1 MDSRSILVIA
11 LLWLIVVAVVLLLF
25 VWPRYRRR
33 KLDATPFPHEWL
45 LLLRE
50 NLTIYR
56 GMWPDQQAQ
65 LRRLIMRFLADKKF
79 VGCAGQ
85 VIDDNVRITI
95 AAHASLL
102 LLNRPTN
109 EYHDLNYIL
118 VYPTDFLVRR
128 EERDES
134 GLVSEGAHALSGESW
149 DNGKVILAWE
159 SVVAGIR
166 NFGDGD
172 NVVLHE
178 FAHQLD
184 HESGITNGAPILGQN
199 QSYDTWSSVLADE
212 YAALCQACD
221 ENRQTLIDPY
231 GATNPAEFFAVVT
244 ETFYERAHELAHH
257 HPALFEQ
264 LQAYFRVDPREWQ
277 PNPYQES

>member
-1 MDSRSILVIA
+1 
-11 LLWLIVVAVVLLLF
+11 
-25 VWPRYRRR
+25 
-33 KLDATPFPHEWL
+33 LDATPFPREWL
-45 LLLRE
+45 LILRG

-65 LRRLIMRFLADKKF
+65 LRRLIIRFLADKKF

-85 VIDDNVRITI
+85 VIDDKVRITI
-95 AAHASLL
+95 AAHACLL
-102 LLNRPTN
+102 LLNRATN

-128 EERDES
+128 EERDEA

-149 DNGKVILAWE
+149 ENGKVILAWE
-159 SVVAGIR
+159 SVEAGIR

-184 HESGITNGAPILGQN
+184 HESGITNGAPILGHN
-199 QSYDTWSSVLADE
+199 QSYDTWSRVLADE

-221 ENRQTLIDPY
+221 EHRQTLIDPY
-231 GATNPAEFFAVVT
+231 GATN
-244 ETFYERAHELAHH
+244 
-257 HPALFEQ
+257 
-264 LQAYFRVDPREWQ
+264 
-277 PNPYQES
+277 

>member
-1 MDSRSILVIA
+1 MDSRSILIIA
-11 LLWLIVVAVVLLLF
+11 LLWLVVVVVILAVF
-25 VWPRYRRR
+25 VWPRYRRK
-33 KLDATPFPHEWL
+33 KLDSTPFPREWL
-45 LLLRE
+45 LILRN

-65 LRRLIMRFLADKKF
+65 LRRLIVRFLADKKF

-85 VIDDNVRITI
+85 IIDDEVRVTI

-109 EYHDLNYIL
+109 EYQDLHYIL
-118 VYPTDFLVRR
+118 VYPSDFLVRHQ
-128 EERDES
+128 ERDEA

-149 DNGKVILAWE
+149 SNGKVILAWE
-159 SVVAGIR
+159 SVKNGIR
-166 NFGDGD
+166 SFGDGD

-184 HESGITNGAPILGQN
+184 HESGITNGAPILSRN
-199 QSYDTWSSVLADE
+199 QTYATWSRVLSEEFAT
-212 YAALCQACD
+212 LRKACD
-221 ENRQTLIDPY
+221 ENRETLIDPY

-244 ETFYERAHELAHH
+244 ETFYERAHELDHYHH
-257 HPALFEQ
+257 ELFEQ
-264 LQAYFRVDPREWQ
+264 FQAYFRVDPREWQ